1 MLPVQ
6 NRFPG
11 TTNLVAT
18 PAAAFTEIL
27 TQPLRVGVRIGQSDV
42 AVWPD
47 EIEGPALETGSLHS
61 RLPREAVEPK
71 QKFDAGFGHAGP
83 RFAVHVDLPVQRG
96 ERSEV
101 VLSWLRLDPRQPI
114 PTPDGP
120 GRARA
125 QRAVAIVDAD
135 LRQGPE
141 HKATPRRKSK

>member
-1 MLPVQ
+1 M
-6 NRFPG
+6 
-11 TTNLVAT
+11 NLVAR

-27 TQPLRVGVRIGQSDV
+27 TQPLRVSLWIGQSDV
-42 AVWPD
+42 AVGPD
-47 EIEGPALETGSLHS
+47 EIERPALETGSLHS
-61 RLPREAVEPK
+61 RLPREAVERELK
-71 QKFDAGFGHAGP
+71 VNAGFNHAGS
-83 RFAVHVDLPVQRG
+83 RFSVHVDLPEQRG

-101 VLSWLRLDPRQPI
+101 VLARLHLDPRQPI

-135 LRQGPE
+135 LRQGLE